1 MSPTAGCETPREQA
15 PSAPNITSGPNFGH
29 ARSVTPILITIV
41 LTILAAVVVVLT
53 RVRLSKNE
61 GEAAGR
67 LSIPKDLLNTHTG
80 VGLLALAAWTV
91 FLVTQSAIIGWI
103 GLVLWWVVVV
113 AGLLI
118 LARWVPARG
127 RHSSG
132 PVTDSWGEGPLSL
145 IHISEPTRRTPISYA
160 VFCLKKK

>member
-1 MSPTAGCETPREQA
+1 M
-15 PSAPNITSGPNFGH
+15 
-29 ARSVTPILITIV
+29 TPILITIV
-41 LTILAAVVVVLT
+41 LTVLAAVVVVLT
-53 RVRLSKNE
+53 RVRLSKNQ

-91 FLVTQSAIIGWI
+91 FLVTQNALIGWI
-103 GLVLWWVVVV
+103 GLALWWVVVV

-118 LARWVPARG
+118 LARWVPAKG

-132 PVTDSWGEGPLSL
+132 PVVDTWGEGPGLSVL
-145 IHISEPTRRTPISYA
+145 AHVGLLVGVIIFTALLALGRLS
-160 VFCLKKK
+160 